1 MIELD
6 RETIADFVAEALA
19 EIPAELARAMS
30 NVQVVVSDRN
40 VDEPEL
46 LGLYEA
52 CPLPSAVTP
61 TPGCCRTGSPS
72 TPNRCSTCAPPCSR
86 WPRRCGSRCY
96 MRSGITSASMT
107 TTWTNSAGVGRRQ
120 GGAPMSEGP

>member
-46 LGLYEA
+46 LGLYEGV
-52 CPLPSAVTP
+52 PLTERGDTYAGMLPDRITIYTEPLLDMCTTVFEVAEEVRITVLHEV
-61 TPGCCRTGSPS
+61 GHHF
-72 TPNRCSTCAPPCSR
+72 
-86 WPRRCGSRCY
+86 
-96 MRSGITSASMT
+96 GIDDDDLDELG
-107 TTWTNSAGVGRRQ
+107 WG
-120 GGAPMSEGP
+120 